1 MSQQPI
7 PSFVT
12 QVQRPDNSQNGKTQG
27 QRPTQQPVNTV
38 TTQRDDDDVGCC
50 PCFFGSKKRSQVQQ
64 DQNNSK
70 PHANNPNAGNNGSQ
84 PIIGISKLSI
94 PNSSNGVDRDQ
105 LGINSPR
112 GADMRPKSVKPNTKI
127 SLLGPQKRGREGRKC
142 LVLDL
147 DETLV
152 HSSFQPVDRYDF
164 LIPVE
169 IDGNVYQVYVA
180 KRPHVDEFLKKM
192 GEVYEVVVF
201 TASLSK
207 YADPV
212 LDLLDIHKVIDYR
225 LFREHCTCINDI
237 YVKDMSIMGRP
248 IESVFIIDNSPHAYS
263 LQPENA
269 MPCTSWFDDYE
280 DNELLEYIP
289 ILQKIASPTVKN
301 VITELERLKMNGCG
315 KVDSFSQY
323 TSDETSD
330 DSSDQKK

>member
-1 MSQQPI
+1 MSQPT

-12 QVQRPDNSQNGKTQG
+12 QVQRPDNNQK
-27 QRPTQQPVNTV
+27 PTNDSQPVVATNTV
-38 TTQRDDDDVGCC
+38 TRNTNTIDDDEEVGCC
-50 PCFFGSKKRSQVQQ
+50 ACLFGSKKKSSPQPLN
-64 DQNNSK
+64 NNSTTNNK
-70 PHANNPNAGNNGSQ
+70 PQQTTANNGAPV
-84 PIIGISKLSI
+84 ISKIAI
-94 PNSSNGVDRDQ
+94 PSDREQIGV
-105 LGINSPR
+105 NSPR
-112 GADMRPKSVKPNTKI
+112 GVDARPKSMKPSGSKI
-127 SLLGPQKRGREGRKC
+127 SLLGPQLQGREGRKC

-152 HSSFQPVDRYDF
+152 HSSFQPVDKYDF

-169 IDGNVYQVYVA
+169 IEGNVYQVYVA

-192 GEVYEVVVF
+192 GEVYEVVIF

-212 LDLLDIHKVIDYR
+212 LDLLDIHKVIDFR

-269 MPCTSWFDDYE
+269 FPCTSWFDDYG
-280 DNELLEYIP
+280 DNELLEFIP
-289 ILQKIASPTVKN
+289 VLQDIAKPEVKN
-301 VITELERLKMNGCG
+301 IITELERLKLNGCG
-315 KVDSFSQY
+315 KMDSFSQY
-323 TSDETSD
+323 TSDETSEE
-330 DSSDQKK
+330 ST

>member
-1 MSQQPI
+1 MSQPT

-12 QVQRPDNSQNGKTQG
+12 QVQRPDN
-27 QRPTQQPVNTV
+27 QQPSNQPQTTVATNTV
-38 TTQRDDDDVGCC
+38 TRNIEEDDEAGCC
-50 PCFFGSKKRSQVQQ
+50 ACLFGSKRKLP
-64 DQNNSK
+64 QNNNNHNNNNNK
-70 PHANNPNAGNNGSQ
+70 PTQNVANNNVPVV
-84 PIIGISKLSI
+84 SKIQI
-94 PNSSNGVDRDQ
+94 PSDRDQ
-105 LGINSPR
+105 IGVNSPR
-112 GADMRPKSVKPNTKI
+112 GVDARPKSMNPTSSKI
-127 SLLGPQKRGREGRKC
+127 SLLGPQMQGREGRKC

-152 HSSFQPVDRYDF
+152 HSSFQPVDKYDF

-169 IDGNVYQVYVA
+169 IEGNVYQVYVA

-192 GEVYEVVVF
+192 GEVYEVVIF

-269 MPCTSWFDDYE
+269 FPCTSWFDDYQ
-280 DNELLEYIP
+280 DNELLEFIP
-289 ILQKIASPTVKN
+289 ILQDLAKPSVIN
-301 VITELERLKMNGCG
+301 IITELERLKLNGCG
-315 KVDSFSQY
+315 KMDSFSQY
-323 TSDETSD
+323 TDDTSD
-330 DSSDQKK
+330 DST

>member
-1 MSQQPI
+1 MSQPT

-12 QVQRPDNSQNGKTQG
+12 QVQRPDNNQNK
-27 QRPTQQPVNTV
+27 PTNATQPVATDTV
-38 TTQRDDDDVGCC
+38 TRNDSGDDDEVGCC
-50 PCFFGSKKRSQVQQ
+50 PCLFGTSKRKSSPQP
-64 DQNNSK
+64 QNNNNNK
-70 PHANNPNAGNNGSQ
+70 PQPTVANNGPV
-84 PIIGISKLSI
+84 ISKIQIST
-94 PNSSNGVDRDQ
+94 SDRDQ
-105 LGINSPR
+105 IGVNSPR
-112 GADMRPKSVKPNTKI
+112 GVDARPKSMKPSGSKI
-127 SLLGPQKRGREGRKC
+127 SLLGPQLQGREGRKC

-152 HSSFQPVDRYDF
+152 HSSFQPVDKYDF

-169 IDGNVYQVYVA
+169 IEGNVYQVYVA

-192 GEVYEVVVF
+192 GEVYEVVIF

-269 MPCTSWFDDYE
+269 FPCTSWFDDYE
-280 DNELLEYIP
+280 DNELLEFIP
-289 ILQKIASPTVKN
+289 ILQDFAKPAVKN
-301 VITELERLKMNGCG
+301 IITELDRLKLNGCG
-315 KVDSFSQY
+315 KLDSFSQY
-323 TSDETSD
+323 TSDETSE
-330 DSSDQKK
+330 DST

>member
-1 MSQQPI
+1 MLCLFIWIKKKKSSPPSQVNNNNKPQ
-7 PSFVT
+7 
-12 QVQRPDNSQNGKTQG
+12 QNDNSG
-27 QRPTQQPVNTV
+27 PV
-38 TTQRDDDDVGCC
+38 
-50 PCFFGSKKRSQVQQ
+50 
-64 DQNNSK
+64 
-70 PHANNPNAGNNGSQ
+70 
-84 PIIGISKLSI
+84 ISKIAIST
-94 PNSSNGVDRDQ
+94 GDRDQ
-105 LGINSPR
+105 IGVNSPR
-112 GADMRPKSVKPNTKI
+112 GVEARPKPTNPTAGSKI
-127 SLLGPQKRGREGRKC
+127 SLLGTQLEGRGGRKC

-152 HSSFQPVDRYDF
+152 HSSFQPVDKYDF

-169 IDGNVYQVYVA
+169 IEGNVYQVYVA

-192 GEVYEVVVF
+192 GEVYEVVIF

-237 YVKDMSIMGRP
+237 YVKDMSIMGRS

-269 MPCTSWFDDYE
+269 FPCTSWFDDYE
-280 DNELLEYIP
+280 DNELLEFIP
-289 ILQKIASPTVKN
+289 ILQDIAKPGVKN
-301 VITELERLKMNGCG
+301 IITELDRLKLNGCG
-315 KVDSFSQY
+315 KMDSFSQY

-330 DSSDQKK
+330 EST

>member
-1 MSQQPI
+1 MSQT

-12 QVQRPDNSQNGKTQG
+12 QVQRPDQQKT
-27 QRPTQQPVNTV
+27 PEPIPVNTI
-38 TTQRDDDDVGCC
+38 QENDDDSGGCC
-50 PCFFGSKKRSQVQQ
+50 SCLFGSKKRSNPQPQQ
-64 DQNNSK
+64 PTNNNTK
-70 PHANNPNAGNNGSQ
+70 PQETQTPNIN
-84 PIIGISKLSI
+84 IGKINI
-94 PNSSNGVDRDQ
+94 PTNQADRDQ
-105 LGINSPR
+105 IGINSPR
-112 GADMRPKSVKPNTKI
+112 QGDLKDVGKQQGSKI
-127 SLLGPQKRGREGRKC
+127 SLLGPQKPGREGRKC

-152 HSSFQPVDRYDF
+152 HSSFQPVAKYDF

-192 GEVYEVVVF
+192 GEVYEVVIF

-248 IESVFIIDNSPHAYS
+248 IESVFIIDNSPHAYA

-269 MPCTSWFDDYE
+269 MPCVSWFDDYE
-280 DNELLEYIP
+280 ENELLGFIP
-289 ILQKIASPTVKN
+289 VLQKMADPSVKN
-301 VITELERLKMNGCG
+301 IITELERLKINGCG

-323 TSDETSD
+323 TTTSSEEE
-330 DSSDQKK
+330 SSAEESSSEDNKRK

>member
-1 MSQQPI
+1 MSQPT

-12 QVQRPDNSQNGKTQG
+12 QVQRPDNNQNK
-27 QRPTQQPVNTV
+27 PTNATQPVATDTV
-38 TTQRDDDDVGCC
+38 TRNDSVDDDEVGCC
-50 PCFFGSKKRSQVQQ
+50 PCLFGTSKRKSSPQP
-64 DQNNSK
+64 QNNNNNK
-70 PHANNPNAGNNGSQ
+70 PQQTVANNGAPV
-84 PIIGISKLSI
+84 ISKIQIST
-94 PNSSNGVDRDQ
+94 SDRDQ
-105 LGINSPR
+105 IGVNSPR
-112 GADMRPKSVKPNTKI
+112 GVDARPKYMKPSGSKI
-127 SLLGPQKRGREGRKC
+127 SLLGPQLQGREGRKC

-152 HSSFQPVDRYDF
+152 HSSFQPVDKYDF

-169 IDGNVYQVYVA
+169 IEGNVYQVYVA

-192 GEVYEVVVF
+192 GEVYEVVIF

-237 YVKDMSIMGRP
+237 YVKDMSILGRP

-269 MPCTSWFDDYE
+269 FPCTSWFDDYE
-280 DNELLEYIP
+280 DNELLEFIP
-289 ILQKIASPTVKN
+289 VLQDIAKPSVKN
-301 VITELERLKMNGCG
+301 IITELDRLKLNGCG
-315 KVDSFSQY
+315 KLDSFSQY
-323 TSDETSD
+323 TSDETSE
-330 DSSDQKK
+330 DST

>member
-1 MSQQPI
+1 MSQPT

-12 QVQRPDNSQNGKTQG
+12 QVQRPDNQKST
-27 QRPTQQPVNTV
+27 TQQEPTNIV
-38 TTQRDDDDVGCC
+38 TRHDDDEDVGCC
-50 PCFFGSKKRSQVQQ
+50 ACLFGSSKRKSTQE
-64 DQNNSK
+64 QNTTNNNK
-70 PHANNPNAGNNGSQ
+70 PPQTGANNGVPV
-84 PIIGISKLSI
+84 ISKISI
-94 PNSSNGVDRDQ
+94 PADRDQ
-105 LGINSPR
+105 IGVNSPR
-112 GADMRPKSVKPNTKI
+112 GVDGRTKSVNPNSSKI
-127 SLLGPQKRGREGRKC
+127 SLLGPQLKGREGRKC

-152 HSSFQPVDRYDF
+152 HSSFQPVDKYDF

-169 IDGNVYQVYVA
+169 IEGNVYQVYVA

-192 GEVYEVVVF
+192 GEVYEVVIF

-248 IESVFIIDNSPHAYS
+248 IESVFIVDNSPHAYS

-269 MPCTSWFDDYE
+269 FPCTSWFDDYE
-280 DNELLEYIP
+280 DNELLEFIP
-289 ILQKIASPTVKN
+289 ILQDIAKPSVLN
-301 VITELERLKMNGCG
+301 IITELDRLKLNGCG
-315 KVDSFSQY
+315 KLDSFSQY
-323 TSDETSD
+323 TSDDTSD
-330 DSSDQKK
+330 DST

>member
-1 MSQQPI
+1 MSQPT

-12 QVQRPDNSQNGKTQG
+12 QVQRPDNNQNQAATNNTQ
-27 QRPTQQPVNTV
+27 RVVATDTV
-38 TTQRDDDDVGCC
+38 TRNKNTADDDDEDGCC
-50 PCFFGSKKRSQVQQ
+50 ACFFGTKKRSTPQTQTNNNNNKPQQ
-64 DQNNSK
+64 TV
-70 PHANNPNAGNNGSQ
+70 ATNNGA
-84 PIIGISKLSI
+84 PVISKIAI
-94 PNSSNGVDRDQ
+94 PSDREQIGV
-105 LGINSPR
+105 NSPR
-112 GADMRPKSVKPNTKI
+112 GADARPKSMKPTSSKV
-127 SLLGPQKRGREGRKC
+127 SLLGPQLKGREGRKC

-152 HSSFQPVDRYDF
+152 HSSFQPVDKYDF

-169 IDGNVYQVYVA
+169 IEGNVYQVYVA
-180 KRPHVDEFLKKM
+180 KRPHVDEFLKRM
-192 GEVYEVVVF
+192 GEVYEVVIF

-225 LFREHCTCINDI
+225 LFREHCTCLNDI

-269 MPCTSWFDDYE
+269 FPCTSWFDDYE
-280 DNELLEYIP
+280 DNELLEFIP
-289 ILQKIASPTVKN
+289 TLQQIASPAVKN
-301 VITELERLKMNGCG
+301 IITELDRLKLNGCG

-323 TSDETSD
+323 TSDETSE
-330 DSSDQKK
+330 DST

>member
-1 MSQQPI
+1 MSQPT

-12 QVQRPDNSQNGKTQG
+12 QVQRPDNNQKPTTNDTQ
-27 QRPTQQPVNTV
+27 TVVANNTV
-38 TTQRDDDDVGCC
+38 TRNNSADDDEVGCC
-50 PCFFGSKKRSQVQQ
+50 PCLFGSKKKTSP
-64 DQNNSK
+64 QNNTNNNNNNK
-70 PHANNPNAGNNGSQ
+70 PQQTVANNNVTPV
-84 PIIGISKLSI
+84 ISKIAI
-94 PNSSNGVDRDQ
+94 PSDREQIGV
-105 LGINSPR
+105 NSPR
-112 GADMRPKSVKPNTKI
+112 GVDARPKSMKPTSSKV
-127 SLLGPQKRGREGRKC
+127 SLLGPQLKGREGRKC

-152 HSSFQPVDRYDF
+152 HSSFQPVDKYDF

-169 IDGNVYQVYVA
+169 IEGNVYQVYVA

-192 GEVYEVVVF
+192 GEVYEVVIF

-263 LQPENA
+263 LQPESA
-269 MPCTSWFDDYE
+269 FPCTSWFDDYE
-280 DNELLEYIP
+280 DNELLEFIP
-289 ILQKIASPTVKN
+289 ILQDLAKPEVKN
-301 VITELERLKMNGCG
+301 IIHELERLKLNGCG
-315 KVDSFSQY
+315 KMDSFSQY
-323 TSDETSD
+323 TSDDTSEE
-330 DSSDQKK
+330 ST